1 MAKNEKEYISF
12 NQYYEIIKV
21 NSQIIVHCA
30 FKYIK
35 KKPVISDCLLK
46 VWLYSLEATVG
57 FFHF

>member
-35 KKPVISDCLLK
+35 KNL
-46 VWLYSLEATVG
+46 
-57 FFHF
+57 